1 MLKINQRKNDSD
13 KFSRCCYKTQ
23 YNRPKTTYRI
33 INANLPQGS
42 HYSKQKDINTYSWI
56 LPNILQKFQDLKS
69 DKSINKAKD
78 TCEFSCVFHKSKLIK
93 TFIFCIKLFKEC
105 MLFVC

>member
-33 INANLPQGS
+33 INANLPKDPITANKKISYNTSG
-42 HYSKQKDINTYSWI
+42 YSLTY
-56 LPNILQKFQDLKS
+56 L
-69 DKSINKAKD
+69 
-78 TCEFSCVFHKSKLIK
+78 
-93 TFIFCIKLFKEC
+93 
-105 MLFVC
+105 